1 MVRWLGR
8 RTFCGSRPIGLFIAV
23 LFPSDRKFFSAL
35 SLFTQ
40 VYKWVLPTSVLLG
53 VTLQWTNIPSRKGG
67 GGGG

>member
-1 MVRWLGR
+1 MVRGQV
-8 RTFCGSRPIGLFIAV
+8 GLFIAV

-53 VTLQWTNIPSRKGG
+53 VTLRWTNIPSRKEGG
-67 GGGG
+67 GGGGEG